1 MRGGV
6 SSPELAKRDVMLRGL
21 RVHYA
26 EAGSGPALL
35 LIHGFLV
42 SHREWLPVLPHLT
55 GTFRCILPDL
65 PGFGGSDKRAPGDYP
80 YTREAF
86 AETIA
91 DLMTALDLP
100 RAHVC
105 GHSMGGSIAI
115 TLAADHPERVQR
127 LVLIDSASYPFSIPL
142 KGKIPLLP
150 VIGPLLFKRL
160 YGRGLFHDYFQNDVW
175 SGHPGVDRAQVD
187 AYYDDFDSPEAREAG
202 YAVLQRTV
210 DLGAL
215 GPKIGRVRAPT
226 LIIWGDEDRI
236 FPLGLGHRLVKDI
249 AGARLRIVDTC
260 GHAPNEEKPEETA
273 RMITAHLL
281 GTED

>member
-1 MRGGV
+1 V
-6 SSPELAKRDVMLRGL
+6 PEPEIAQKDVALRGL

-26 EAGSGPALL
+26 EIGSGPPLV

-42 SHREWLPVLPHLT
+42 SHREWLPVLPYLASS
-55 GTFRCILPDL
+55 FRCILPDL
-65 PGFGGSDKRAPGDYP
+65 PGFGESEKRAPGDYP

-86 AETIA
+86 AETVS

-105 GHSMGGSIAI
+105 GHSMGGSVAI
-115 TLAADHPERVQR
+115 TLAADHPERVNK
-127 LVLIDSASYPFSIPL
+127 LVLIDSASYPFPL
-142 KGKIPLLP
+142 PFKGKLPLMP
-150 VIGPLLFKRL
+150 VLGAVIFKRL
-160 YGRGLFHDYFQNDVW
+160 YGRGMFRDYFQNDVW
-175 SGHPGVDRAQVD
+175 SGHPGVDLAAVD
-187 AYYDDFDSPEAREAG
+187 KYYEDFDSHEAREAG
-202 YAVLQRTV
+202 YAVLQRTIDV
-210 DLGAL
+210 VAL
-215 GPKIGRVRAPT
+215 GPKISRIRAPT

-249 AGARLRIVDTC
+249 PGARLRILDTC

-273 RMITAHLL
+273 KMITAHLL